1 MTVGI
6 YTIDKNSFESKS
18 ASRLANHFLA
28 DNLMWATTLT
38 ILVRMHSL
46 HKEPARITRASM
58 IAIARFYIVY
68 LQMPVWN

>member
-1 MTVGI
+1 VTVAS
-6 YTIDKNSFESKS
+6 IDKNSFESKS
-18 ASRLANHFLA
+18 ANRLANHFLA
-28 DNLMWATTLT
+28 DNLMSATTLT

-46 HKEPARITRASM
+46 HKEPVRITRASM